1 MDSFVS
7 ITNVAVLI
15 ALVVMWIIV
24 KNLKKIL
31 GTDEDEGNTEEN
43 KDSDPTPPNQ
53 EK

>member
-1 MDSFVS
+1 MDSFVT

-31 GTDEDEGNTEEN
+31 GNDEDEGNTEEN
-43 KDSDPTPPNQ
+43 KDSDPIPPDQ